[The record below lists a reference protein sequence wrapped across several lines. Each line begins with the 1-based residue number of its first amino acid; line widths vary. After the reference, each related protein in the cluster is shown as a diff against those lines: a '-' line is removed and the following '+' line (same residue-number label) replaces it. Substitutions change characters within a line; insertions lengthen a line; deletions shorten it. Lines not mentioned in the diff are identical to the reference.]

1 MNLQEK
7 YQELKTYIS
16 NLGDLAVAFSSG
28 VDSTFLLKTA
38 HEVLGER
45 VIAVT
50 AKSCSFPERELNE
63 AIQFCENEGIRHFIV
78 DSEELDIEGFSSNP
92 KNRCYL
98 CKHEL
103 F

>member
-1 MNLQEK
+1 M
-7 YQELKTYIS
+7 
-16 NLGDLAVAFSSG
+16 
-28 VDSTFLLKTA
+28 
-38 HEVLGER
+38 
-45 VIAVT
+45 IAVT

-63 AIQFCENEGIRHFIV
+63 AIQFCKSEGIRHFIV

-103 F
+103 FEKVAEVAEKHGIKTGRGGIQSG